1 MFNQAIILQLIN
13 APFAYATTIPNEASV
28 GAVEI
33 NDPRRSGLATS
44 VI

>member
-1 MFNQAIILQLIN
+1 MFNQATVRQDIK
-13 APFAYATTIPNEASV
+13 APFAYAMTIPADANV

-33 NDPRRSGLATS
+33 NDPRRSGRATS